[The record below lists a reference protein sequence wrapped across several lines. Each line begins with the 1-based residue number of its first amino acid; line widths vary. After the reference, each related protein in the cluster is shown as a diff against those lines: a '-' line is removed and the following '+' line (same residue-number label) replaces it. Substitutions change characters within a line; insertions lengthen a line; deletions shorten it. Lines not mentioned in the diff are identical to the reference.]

1 MEILLWVVGIHLCEL
16 LALGGYL
23 IISKNKKLEG
33 ALSSQQQHID
43 TLSIII
49 SRLSDSLKEINS
61 KMWVEWDEELQAV
74 FQEIKEIQSILEE
87 VLEK

>member
-23 IISKNKKLEG
+23 IISKNRKLEN
-33 ALSSQQQHID
+33 AIVSQQQHID

-61 KMWVEWDEELQAV
+61 KMWVEGDEELQAV